1 MFSMEFDVLLRNYDG
16 EWVVGAQRGRLVF
29 PLERGVVGSELLFGP
44 ITVAVVAV
52 FNLSLFL

>member
-29 PLERGVVGSELLFGP
+29 PLERGVVGSELLFGS
-44 ITVAVVAV
+44 ITVAVAV